1 MGRHCFGVH
10 GIHVRKTLLLYSA
23 EKEEEKERLKKE
35 KLEKKRKE
43 KIEKMKQGQIE
54 KRISELDK
62 DIKNN
67 LGVSGKDVDAA
78 LKALDEV
85 DKLPLTQSLLR
96 KEQEILYTVKKCSK
110 FTGDDRIK
118 KKAEYLYHKF
128 KNILIVTT
136 PEPLG
141 ATDKESEKQTEQRS
155 DASKDINDATSAAE
169 EGSPAKKDST
179 ERSEAL
185 KSPAELREQASVAE

>member
-1 MGRHCFGVH
+1 MAFTCLGM
-10 GIHVRKTLLLYSA
+10 LLLHYSA

-43 KIEKMKQGQIE
+43 KIEKMKRNQTE

-62 DIKNN
+62 DIKNS
-67 LGVSGKDVDAA
+67 LGVSGMDVDAA

-96 KEQEILYTVKKCSK
+96 KEQDILYTVKKCSK
-110 FTGDDRIK
+110 FTGDDRVK

-136 PEPLG
+136 PEPTG
-141 ATDKESEKQTEQRS
+141 VTDKEVKKLTEHRS
-155 DASKDINDATSAAE
+155 DTSKDVNDTTSAAE
-169 EGSPAKKDST
+169 EGSPAKQDSP
-179 ERSEAL
+179 EKSEAL
-185 KSPAELREQASVAE
+185 SSPVELQEQASVAV